1 MFLTIITFLM
11 LFIAPQCKQTGGY
24 YTIEQTKSRLRII
37 ALNTN
42 YMRHDPK
49 YSQSHLSAVR
59 QKSGHPDDRHS
70 YSNTFYHHKQGYR
83 KYDIDAAAEDTRRW
97 HYRDRNSNSRGGHS
111 SVDGGTVSALSGSS
125 HEAEKQW
132 EWLESVLDKSKRN
145 KETVSPK
152 QP

>member
-1 MFLTIITFLM
+1 
-11 LFIAPQCKQTGGY
+11 
-24 YTIEQTKSRLRII
+24 
-37 ALNTN
+37 
-42 YMRHDPK
+42 MRHDPK

-83 KYDIDAAAEDTRRW
+83 KYDVDAAAEDTRRW
-97 HYRDRNSNSRGGHS
+97 HYRDRNRG

-145 KETVSPK
+145 KETVSRMALLGTRKIIHYFPLFRCI
-152 QP
+152 